1 MFDYTMTVTSCGRH
15 HFLRRM
21 LESFV
26 KYADVMPKAII
37 ITEDAPVEPPDW
49 INSEP
54 QFRDLPKIWLPNR
67 PKLGQIASIDK
78 AYANVHTEYIFA
90 VEDDWVFLETG
101 FLEESHKILEAYPM
115 VSQCNL
121 RGHNWL
127 ILPLMILDFHSSS
140 HNLDFAES
148 GAGCLGIPRCGDS
161 LITKRI
167 LGHSRNGFRRCHRS
181 LTYPMCCGKPTS
193 RRRWWIEGIS
203 SPLLKSMCGIWQ
215 EAVRGAVTTV
225 QNNGLALGGV

>member
-15 HFLRRM
+15 YFLRRM

-90 VEDDWVFLETG
+90 VEDDWGFLETG

-127 ILPLMILDFHSSS
+127 HPSVDDPRFPFKIAQPGFCGVWGGLSWNPALRRLSDYKKNFGTFTEWLPKMPQEFNVSNVLREAYFSKTMVDRGYIIAALKEYVWDM
-140 HNLDFAES
+140 AGS
-148 GAGCLGIPRCGDS
+148 GTG
-161 LITKRI
+161 
-167 LGHSRNGFRRCHRS
+167 SRNHC
-181 LTYPMCCGKPTS
+181 P
-193 RRRWWIEGIS
+193 E
-203 SPLLKSMCGIWQ
+203 
-215 EAVRGAVTTV
+215 
-225 QNNGLALGGV
+225 